1 MRVTE
6 AAKAMVVVVLAVLLL
21 AAVREAEAF
30 VGLGSGVAGG
40 FVSYMW
46 WIFLGSLGVSLYKK
60 KLLRFEERR
69 RLQLEA
75 ADERQQQEELL
86 ETLRAEAA
94 MAAAGEGED
103 AVTVEGE
110 EAVTVEGEDAVMV
123 EREDAVPLLFGE
135 EYGPELEYYGDFL
148 YDADHY
154 DVPFVTQNRLPPFPG
169 NWPDEGNM
177 DTVYDPHPF
186 LRPHRLPRS
195 PHHQPDEGE
204 DGGDTVHEP
213 DHSSIPGSLSRPLS
227 LSSDDQRDEDEEDE
241 ALQKVLV
248 NLAAQLDTSGC
259 SLRFLCHLLGKPQD
273 ALTQDEELLL
283 RLFVGSH
290 SDAPPGSQCDQE
302 FPRCGLQGKE
312 LSALFTFTSG
322 LVAKIL

>member
-6 AAKAMVVVVLAVLLL
+6 AAKAMVVVVLAVLVLG
-21 AAVREAEAF
+21 AVREAEAF
-30 VGLGSGVAGG
+30 VGLGSGVPGG
-40 FVSYMW
+40 IVSYMW
-46 WIFLGSLGVSLYKK
+46 WIFLIA
-60 KLLRFEERR
+60 
-69 RLQLEA
+69 A

-94 MAAAGEGED
+94 MAAAGDGQD
-103 AVTVEGE
+103 AVI
-110 EAVTVEGEDAVMV
+110 V

-135 EYGPELEYYGDFL
+135 KYGPELEYYGDVL

-154 DVPFVTQNRLPPFPG
+154 DVPFVTQHRLPPFPG